1 MTVKN
6 GEKNDIILDIGL
18 SSVKKSSF
26 INGTTYND
34 QWMWQGKYKHSWL
47 LIWTKMIS
55 LATISVLKKW
65 TIFWKKLKTL
75 FIHRVK
81 IIEVNPEK
89 LNYYVII
96 DDLKKQIV
104 ISFELNYDNYDSEIV
119 NKMFDEEIENT
130 VFKKEI
136 CDNL

>member
-1 MTVKN
+1 MT
-6 GEKNDIILDIGL
+6 
-18 SSVKKSSF
+18 
-26 INGTTYND
+26 
-34 QWMWQGKYKHSWL
+34 
-47 LIWTKMIS
+47 S

-65 TIFWKKLKTL
+65 RIFWKKLNTL

-104 ISFELNYDNYDSEIV
+104 ISFELNYDNYDSEII
-119 NKMFDEEIENT
+119 NKMFDEKIENT

-136 CDNL
+136 CDIL